1 MAITACLQLHPVRIT
16 VASDWEHRFQMFP
29 KTRNRN
35 KKHRKKKPV
44 TPSNETTLICPEAS
58 SPGTRFCQ
66 SRALPFSE
74 EEFISLLIQTCKKL
88 YNHALFSREA
98 DELQNTTQTKD
109 KSKQLP

>member
-1 MAITACLQLHPVRIT
+1 M
-16 VASDWEHRFQMFP
+16 ASDWAHRFQMFP

-35 KKHRKKKPV
+35 KKHRKEKPV
-44 TPSNETTLICPEAS
+44 TPSNETMLICPEVS

-74 EEFISLLIQTCKKL
+74 EELISLPIQTFKKL